1 LLKKIKENNLF
12 LLIIL
17 SSIWGSAFFAI
28 KISVESI
35 HPISVASFRLTIAA
49 FILLLYFL
57 YKGYKF
63 DYSLS
68 VYVRI
73 FFIALFGN
81 FLPFSLI
88 GWSEIYIDSNLAG
101 LLLSISPIFALIFS
115 HYLTTDDKFNYI
127 KLFSI
132 LLGLIGIIFLIG
144 IENIIFVFKGNLFL
158 IIPKLAVIIAAL
170 GYVISSIIAY
180 NLKKLNTISLTTTVV
195 IFASIM
201 SLPFMFFYELNNFIF
216 PKIESIIAV
225 IYLGIMPTALAYL
238 LRFYIISRAGPVYLS
253 YVAYLIPIFAIL
265 WGALLLDEKIN
276 LNSFIAMLFIFA
288 GIYFGEKGSNVKNN
302 F

>member
-1 LLKKIKENNLF
+1 MLKKIVENNLF

-49 FILLLYFL
+49 LILLIYFL

-63 DYSLS
+63 NFELN

-81 FLPFSLI
+81 FIPFSLI
-88 GWSEIYIDSNLAG
+88 SWSEIYIDSNLAG
-101 LLLSISPIFALIFS
+101 LLLSVSPIFALIFS
-115 HYLTTDDKFNYI
+115 HYLTNDDKFSYI
-127 KLFSI
+127 KLISIILGLIGVII
-132 LLGLIGIIFLIG
+132 LLGLDSIIFI
-144 IENIIFVFKGNLFL
+144 FKGNLFL
-158 IIPKLAVIIAAL
+158 ILPKLAVIIAAM

-195 IFASIM
+195 IFSSIM
-201 SLPFMFFYELNNFIF
+201 SLPFMLFYEINNFSE
-216 PKIESIIAV
+216 PNIESILAV

-253 YVAYLIPIFAIL
+253 YVAYLIPIFAII
-265 WGALLLDEKIN
+265 WGVLLLDEKVN
-276 LNSFIAMLFIFA
+276 FNSLLALLFIFA
-288 GIYFGEKGSNVKNN
+288 GIYFGEKASSAKNN
-302 F
+302 L

>member
-1 LLKKIKENNLF
+1 MFKKITENNLF

-49 FILLLYFL
+49 LILLLYFL

-63 DYSLS
+63 DYSFN

-81 FLPFSLI
+81 FIPFSLI
-88 GWSEIYIDSNLAG
+88 SWSEIYIDSNLAG
-101 LLLSISPIFALIFS
+101 LLLSIAPIFALIFS
-115 HYLTTDDKFNYI
+115 HYLTKDDKFSYI
-127 KLFSI
+127 KLLSI
-132 LLGLIGIIFLIG
+132 FLGLIGVIILLGFN
-144 IENIIFVFKGNLFL
+144 NIIFVFKGNLFL
-158 IIPKLAVIIAAL
+158 ILPKLAVIIAAM

-180 NLKKLNTISLTTTVV
+180 NLKKLNTISLTTTVL
-195 IFASIM
+195 IFSSIM
-201 SLPFMFFYELNNFIF
+201 SLPFMFFYEINNFSY
-216 PKIESIIAV
+216 PKFESILAV
-225 IYLGIMPTALAYL
+225 IYLGVMPTALAYL

-265 WGALLLDEKIN
+265 WGVLLLDEKIN
-276 LNSFIAMLFIFA
+276 LNSLIAMLFIFA

-302 F
+302 L